1 MQVHPKVAAGGIAGA
16 ASIVVV
22 YVASLF
28 GLDVPDYV
36 AQAVTVLFA
45 GLAGYYKSS

>member
-1 MQVHPKVAAGGIAGA
+1 MHPKVVAGGFAGA
-16 ASIVVV
+16 FSIVLV

-36 AQAVTVLFA
+36 AQAVTVL
-45 GLAGYYKSS
+45 LAGAAGYLKSA